1 MYQGRERKRKK
12 TTFTG
17 QYLRWNSFSPQKRK
31 LNLILTLTNRALKIC
46 SPDKLQ
52 PELDKITSI
61 LLANGYSDDVIKSAI
76 AQKRE
81 QFQKPIK
88 SDPEKCP
95 VYLRL
100 QWLSSISTKF
110 EKQVKAAVSNCFFAV
125 EPRIILKTKELV
137 PATKKD
143 VLPAH
148 QQSNVIYE
156 CSCHCDR
163 PSRYVGR
170 TSQRLLDRINQHIPK
185 SIRNANSNLKRSL
198 PSRACKSSTSNPTQT
213 CDSAIGLHLLL
224 NVSCAKHYH
233 QDRFRILARGRSSS
247 HLSVLES
254 IFIKTSN
261 PDFCRQKEFV
271 YSLKI
276 YR

>member
-1 MYQGRERKRKK
+1 MKR
-12 TTFTG
+12 
-17 QYLRWNSFSPQKRK
+17 
-31 LNLILTLTNRALKIC
+31 LKGDGAQL
-46 SPDKLQ
+46 P
-52 PELDKITSI
+52 
-61 LLANGYSDDVIKSAI
+61 NHKSGAC
-76 AQKRE
+76 KG
-81 QFQKPIK
+81 P
-88 SDPEKCP
+88 S
-95 VYLRL
+95 
-100 QWLSSISTKF
+100 
-110 EKQVKAAVSNCFFAV
+110 QVV
-125 EPRIILKTKELV
+125 EPRIIFKTKELV

-156 CSCHCDR
+156 YSCHCD
-163 PSRYVGR
+163 SRYAGR

-185 SIRNANSNLKRSL
+185 SIRNANSILKRSL
-198 PSRACKSSTSNPTQT
+198 PSRACKSSTPNPTQT

-224 NVSCAKHYH
+224 NASCAKHYH
-233 QDRFRILARGRSSS
+233 QDRFRILARGRSFF

-261 PDFCRQKEFV
+261 PDLCRQKEFV